1 MEIIMKKTNTEKTP
15 LKYDELQTSSFQD
28 QTGLIPAGT
37 VEESELEEYY
47 DIYPIFPKV
56 PRSTKQ

>member
-1 MEIIMKKTNTEKTP
+1 MKKTNTEKTP

-56 PRSTKQ
+56 PRNTKQ